1 MLYYQQLSNARY
13 QVSFKL
19 MFFLKLLP
27 NVYLPLNVKSKRFN
41 FKAKMDWSLYNY
53 NPLEQCL
60 NPSHLVI

>member
-1 MLYYQQLSNARY
+1 MCYTINSSQNARY

-19 MFFLKLLP
+19 LP
-27 NVYLPLNVKSKRFN
+27 NVYLPLKVKSKRFN

-60 NPSHLVI
+60 YPSHLVT